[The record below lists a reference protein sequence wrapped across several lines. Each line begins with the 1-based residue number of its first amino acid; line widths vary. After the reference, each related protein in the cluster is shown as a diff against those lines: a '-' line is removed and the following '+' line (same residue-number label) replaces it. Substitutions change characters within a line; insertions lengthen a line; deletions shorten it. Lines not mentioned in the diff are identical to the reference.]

1 MDEKAIDAKGTGPIK
16 PYLADIQAISD
27 KNALTDEIIK
37 LHMQGVD
44 PFFSVSSGQDMKD
57 CDEVIAEV
65 DQGGIGLPERDYY
78 FKDDPK
84 SVELRK
90 QYVAHVQKM
99 FELLGDK
106 PDIAASKAKTVMAIE
121 TALAKGSLDV
131 PPAAIPRR
139 FITVCL

>member
-1 MDEKAIDAKGTGPIK
+1 ME
-16 PYLADIQAISD
+16 
-27 KNALTDEIIK
+27 
-37 LHMQGVD
+37 GVS

-57 CDEVIAEV
+57 ATKVIAQV

-99 FELLGDK
+99 FELLGEK
-106 PDIAASKAKTVMAIE
+106 PDARQRK
-121 TALAKGSLDV
+121 
-131 PPAAIPRR
+131 RR
-139 FITVCL
+139 R